1 MEVVYFISGHRN
13 LSREEFLKAYKDQ
26 IDSAMSNP
34 NSKFV
39 LAECEGVDSFAQD
52 YLRDHLK
59 NHKRVT
65 VYHMF
70 DSPRYLASKLFN
82 TKGGYKTD
90 IERDTAMT
98 IDSNID
104 IAFIH
109 KGAWTSGTAQ
119 NILRRYE
126 KL

>member
-104 IAFIH
+104 IAFIY

>member
-1 MEVVYFISGHRN
+1 MKVVYFISGHRN
-13 LSREEFLKAYKDQ
+13 LSKEEFLKIYKDS
-26 IDSAMSNP
+26 IDIAINNP
-34 NSKFV
+34 ESEFV

-65 VYHMF
+65 IYHMF

-82 TKGGYKTD
+82 TKGGYKSD
-90 IERDTAMT
+90 IERDSAMT
-98 IDSNID
+98 KDSNVD